1 MLMFKEG
8 RPAVR
13 TLRGWAI
20 AVLNDAGAIRECG
33 EHGWM
38 RDRGDP
44 HARERAFDV
53 ARQDPPTGV
62 SPEAAAAAIA
72 ELLDS
77 IGDTC
82 PECPPEDVV

>member
-1 MLMFKEG
+1 MLMRKER

-20 AVLNDAGAIRECG
+20 SVLREAGAIRECE

-38 RDRGDP
+38 QDRADP
-44 HARERAFDV
+44 HARERAFV
-53 ARQDPPTGV
+53 IARQDPPTGV
-62 SPEAAAAAIA
+62 SSEAAAVAVA
-72 ELLDS
+72 EVLDD

-82 PECPPEDVV
+82 PECPSV